1 MLICLAKRQKNKRQQ
16 QQELNVLLGLELPD
30 EHLVA
35 SFQSAASLAD
45 VASLDDI
52 SSMTSL
58 DDIDSVASLDQA
70 YF

>member
-1 MLICLAKRQKNKRQQ
+1 M
-16 QQELNVLLGLELPD
+16 LGLELPD

-35 SFQSAASLAD
+35 SLQSAASPGDVASLAD

-52 SSMTSL
+52 SSSMASL
-58 DDIDSVASLDQA
+58 DEIDSVASLDQA